1 MSDKIFIDSN
11 IFLYAFSDKMLTKQV
26 IAKNIILSDTSIIS
40 VQVINE
46 VSNNLLK
53 KLQFLEN
60 EITSFI
66 ESCYE
71 RYSVINLTQEIFI
84 VASEL
89 RIKHQFSYYDS
100 IIVAAALVNQC
111 QVLYTEDMQ
120 HGKIIENTLK
130 ITNLFCDN

>member
-1 MSDKIFIDSN
+1 MSDKFFIDSN
-11 IFLYAFSDKMLTKQV
+11 IFLYAFSDKMLAKQV

-71 RYSVINLTQEIFI
+71 RYSVINFTQEIFI

-89 RIKHQFSYYDS
+89 RIKHQFSYCDS
-100 IIVAAALVNQC
+100 IIVSAALINQC

-120 HGKIIENTLK
+120 HGKIIEKTLK
-130 ITNLFCDN
+130 ITNPFSDN

>member
-1 MSDKIFIDSN
+1 MSDKFFIDSN
-11 IFLYAFSDKMLTKQV
+11 IFLYAFSDKMLAKQV

-71 RYSVINLTQEIFI
+71 RYSVINFTQEIFI

-100 IIVAAALVNQC
+100 IIVSAALINQC

-120 HGKIIENTLK
+120 HGKIIEKTLK
-130 ITNLFCDN
+130 ITNPFSDN